1 VKSLSETLIQQT
13 NSAFYSLRSGLSNEM
28 SLDKPLHLKK
38 KVSGRCA
45 LPGGH
50 KQKSYAPK
58 YGQGKTILDLFR
70 DFLEKTPMSKLFLC
84 VNAFPWNRIFFF

>member
-1 VKSLSETLIQQT
+1 
-13 NSAFYSLRSGLSNEM
+13 M

-84 VNAFPWNRIFFF
+84 VNAFPWNRIFFFFKWQPSNILLIFIPPFFLQMT